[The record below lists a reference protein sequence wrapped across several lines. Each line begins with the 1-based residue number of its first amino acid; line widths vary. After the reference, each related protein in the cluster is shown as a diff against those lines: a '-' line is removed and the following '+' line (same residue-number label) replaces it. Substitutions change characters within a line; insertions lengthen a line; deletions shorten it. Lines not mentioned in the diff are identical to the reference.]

1 MEHKEQVSLF
11 DRYPALVISGFLL
24 FWDGFFLASAS
35 LYELA
40 NVLIFGVSLILTI
53 FSLQWAWSL
62 HGRLFM
68 TQKKRVP

>member
-1 MEHKEQVSLF
+1 MEHKDDMSLF

-35 LYELA
+35 LYEMA
-40 NVLIFGVSLILTI
+40 NALIFGVSLILTI

-62 HGRLFM
+62 HGSSFM
-68 TQKKRVP
+68 TWKKRVP